1 MLLVAVSLTVAAVP
15 VLDSTALVNA
25 TRFHMTTSTWL
36 VDYICVQ
43 EALPACVTIT
53 LAVGMRE
60 MVKRKAL
67 IRNLRSVETLGS
79 ATVICTDK
87 TGKLHR

>member
-25 TRFHMTTSTWL
+25 TRFRMTTSAWL
-36 VDYICVQ
+36 VNCICVQ